1 MRAIIAGGGI
11 GGLTAAL
18 AFHHVG
24 WEVVVLE
31 QERAPLAEGAGIQ
44 LSPNGCKILR
54 ALRLEKA
61 ARRVAHAPRALVV
74 RDGRS
79 GEHIFR
85 LPLRGAAKRR
95 WGAPYMQLQRSD
107 LLEILRTALAARA
120 PNALHAGVRVLGY
133 ANDNTGGHVTA
144 LATGR
149 TQWQGDLLV
158 AADGVHSA
166 LRTQMLGEARP
177 RFTGYAAWRAVVP
190 TEALGEHAPPEDTC
204 LWLGR
209 DQHAVTYRL
218 RRGELVNF
226 VGVVP
231 QAIWSS
237 DSWRAQG
244 RRADARAQFAGWHRP
259 LRKILRKAE
268 PLYFWGLLERSPL
281 PRWHDGLA
289 VLLGDAAHAMLPFM
303 AQGAVMAMEDGWRL
317 AQFCA
322 DASFCAGTPGR
333 LETALRQFYRQRRA
347 RTHAAQRAS
356 QRNGAIFHRRN
367 LAGQALHGAPR
378 WLTRALAPRLLAA
391 RLNRFYGYDAT
402 AG

>member
-54 ALRLEKA
+54 ALRLEEA
-61 ARRVAHAPRALVV
+61 AKRVAHAPNALAV
-74 RDGRS
+74 RDGMS
-79 GEHIFR
+79 GEHILR
-85 LPLRGAAKRR
+85 LPLGKGAAERR
-95 WGAPYMQLQRSD
+95 WGAPYVQLQRSD
-107 LLEILRTALAARA
+107 LLDILRTALEARA
-120 PNALHAGVRVLGY
+120 PGALHKGVRVLGY
-133 ANDNTGGHVTA
+133 ANANDNAGGHVTA

-190 TEALGEHAPPEDTC
+190 TEALGEYAPLPNTC

-244 RRADARAQFAGWHRP
+244 RRADARAQFAGWHQS
-259 LRKILRKAE
+259 LRKVLDEAH

-289 VLLGDAAHAMLPFM
+289 VLMGDAAHAMLPFM

-317 AQFCA
+317 AQLCA
-322 DASFCAGTPGR
+322 DANGR